1 MFLLDMQMAKAK
13 KNLNTLLEP
22 LAGNKSEAVIQEL
35 IQDNPLFQ
43 KTSIEK
49 NSALINK
56 RVPPSPRRIAL
67 SALHRIQALETVTF
81 SIRRTN
87 RMHRV
92 L

>member
-1 MFLLDMQMAKAK
+1 MAKAK

-67 SALHRIQALETVTF
+67 SALHRIPGSGNSYIFHKKNESDASG
-81 SIRRTN
+81 SIKIN
-87 RMHRV
+87 NS
-92 L
+92 